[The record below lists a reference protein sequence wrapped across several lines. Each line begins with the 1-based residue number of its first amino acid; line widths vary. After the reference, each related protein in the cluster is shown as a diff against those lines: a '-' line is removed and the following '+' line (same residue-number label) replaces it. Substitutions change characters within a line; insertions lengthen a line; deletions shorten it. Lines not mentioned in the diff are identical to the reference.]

1 MEIKFKDVKKV
12 GSLPE
17 YVSTDAAA
25 KFIGCGKR
33 TVNRWLKKHPALGI
47 TVYSSSGKHARVLS
61 RDDVETMVA
70 GMRKVEKERKTKNVK
85 KRSNR

>member
-1 MEIKFKDVKKV
+1 MEIKFNDAKTC
-12 GSLPE
+12 GSLPA
-17 YVSTDAAA
+17 YVSTEAAA

-61 RDDVETMVA
+61 RDDVKTMFA
-70 GMRKVEKERKTKNVK
+70 GMRKVQKERKKKNVT